1 MGWNA
6 IRTLTE
12 PVSDSSSLG
21 GAVRRLRSPSQHL
34 RVPLLGHVTQKR
46 TSHNTEVSDNSNL
59 PSNNNMRTTPDFDEP
74 PTANK
79 NCVYWGGIDP
89 GCWCVYR
96 EAVFSHLTWFR
107 IFFSSNSFS
116 EHLPQQHPLFTSCL
130 LFGSRL
136 ERAKRSAGGPSVL
149 TNPLHNMETRFS
161 LAIHNS

>member
-12 PVSDSSSLG
+12 PVSRSSSLG
-21 GAVRRLRSPSQHL
+21 GAVQRLRSPSQHFRL
-34 RVPLLGHVTQKR
+34 PLLGHVTQKR

-59 PSNNNMRTTPDFDEP
+59 PSNNNMHTTPDFDEP

-96 EAVFSHLTWFR
+96 EAVFRHLTWFR
-107 IFFSSNSFS
+107 IFFSLQILSQNIYHNNIHYS
-116 EHLPQQHPLFTSCL
+116 PPAYCL
-130 LFGSRL
+130 V
-136 ERAKRSAGGPSVL
+136 RALKGPNAQRGGPL
-149 TNPLHNMETRFS
+149 Y
-161 LAIHNS
+161 